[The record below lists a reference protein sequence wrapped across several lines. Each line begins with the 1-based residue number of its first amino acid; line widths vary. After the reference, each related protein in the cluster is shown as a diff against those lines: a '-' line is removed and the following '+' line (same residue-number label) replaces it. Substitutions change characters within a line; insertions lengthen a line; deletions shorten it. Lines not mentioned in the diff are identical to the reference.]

1 MNRKRSREVAM
12 ELLFAKTL
20 SKNSIGEMI
29 ETLNEEYV
37 SSESGVDSVYII
49 NILKT
54 VEENL
59 NVIDE
64 KITSSLVGWTLDRI
78 SKINLCILRLA
89 TCEMLYVE
97 DIPNKVS
104 VNEAIELTRK
114 YSDEKSISF
123 VNGVLD
129 KILKSL

>member
-20 SKNSIGEMI
+20 SKNTMGEMI
-29 ETLNEEYV
+29 EALNEDYV
-37 SSESGVDSVYII
+37 ANENGIDSVYII

-59 NVIDE
+59 EKIDE
-64 KITSSLVGWTLDRI
+64 KITAALVGWTIDRI
-78 SKINLCILRLA
+78 SKVNLTILRLSTA
-89 TCEMLYVE
+89 EILYID
-97 DIPNKVS
+97 DIPAKVAL
-104 VNEAIELTRK
+104 NEGIELARK

-129 KILKSL
+129 KILKGL

>member
-20 SKNSIGEMI
+20 SKNTIGEMI
-29 ETLNEEYV
+29 ETLNEEYIN
-37 SSESGVDSVYII
+37 SENGLDAAYII
-49 NILKT
+49 NILKL
-54 VEENL
+54 VEEKSEE
-59 NVIDE
+59 IDS
-64 KITSSLVGWTLDRI
+64 KITASLVGWTMERI

-97 DIPNKVS
+97 DVPGKVA

-129 KILKSL
+129 KILKGL